1 MIYRVLKAIQNINQ
15 NIKKE
20 DLMKVM
26 SISRDNDKNHNFFI
40 DLLTPDALKLKLGCL
55 FNKYSKAKLYNW
67 EQIKNKHHW
76 ITKCCTTS
84 ERRKKWNIKWNLILG
99 KNLNDIINKSYILKS
114 NQLKAASIINE
125 ATKEI
130 VLKFREV
137 RGF

>member
-1 MIYRVLKAIQNINQ
+1 MIYRVLKAILNINQ

-26 SISRDNDKNHNFFI
+26 SISRDNDKNHKFFI

-55 FNKYSKAKLYNW
+55 FNKYSKEKLCNW
-67 EQIKNKHHW
+67 EQIKNNHHW
-76 ITKCCTTS
+76 ITECCTTS
-84 ERRKKWNIKWNLILG
+84 EWRKKWNIKWNLILG
-99 KNLNDIINKSYILKS
+99 KNLNDIINKSYILRS

-137 RGF
+137 KGF